1 MSILVLQPS
10 SLSFWCIV
18 MVVWLFLAVPW
29 VCHRFVIVVFS
40 DHTHLLF
47 LQNLE
52 PDLDPNCSSLYP
64 VSTYYIRNQATG
76 VSLVG
81 QYWAVMG
88 CWLDIAVIWLVCGKK
103 RISIQDVY
111 SVFLEAF

>member
-1 MSILVLQPS
+1 M
-10 SLSFWCIV
+10 
-18 MVVWLFLAVPW
+18 PW
-29 VCHRFVIVVFS
+29 VCLRFVIVVFS

>member
-29 VCHRFVIVVFS
+29 VCLRFVIVVFS

-81 QYWAVMG
+81 QYLAVMG